1 MSLYDYW
8 FKFITYIIGNDAPE
22 FLYMISFVMFLIL
35 FFGVFLKVIFWIF
48 RMVGSR
54 C

>member
-8 FKFITYIIGNDAPE
+8 VKFITYIIGDSAPE
-22 FLYMISFVMFLIL
+22 FLYTISFVMFLIL
-35 FFGVFLKVIFWIF
+35 FFGILLKVIFWIF
-48 RMVGSR
+48 RMVGSK